1 MLPFAMLEL
10 RILRL
15 TLLLLI
21 LGLNCVD
28 AVTVYNQQPYG
39 ATDAATATATTY
51 AAYNTSTLA
60 APAPPNEPTK
70 DFTLELQSSSDG
82 VSGLGIQQTYGNLW
96 GFSIEMSVINQV
108 SEYHDARANPCG
120 ACLEVGREGRI

>member
-1 MLPFAMLEL
+1 MRSLVTMSSSALMTTCALRL
-10 RILRL
+10 RIL

-21 LGLNCVD
+21 LGLECVG

-39 ATDAATATATTY
+39 ASATGTATATTY

-60 APAPPNEPTK
+60 APAPPNEPTN
-70 DFTLELQSSSDG
+70 DFTLELQSSGDG
-82 VSGLGIQQTYGNLW
+82 VSGLGIPQTYGNLW

-108 SEYHDARANPCG
+108 SEYHGVSFSIVVFP
-120 ACLEVGREGRI
+120 